1 MTFEILG
8 TGSAGNAVIL
18 NNIVLV
24 DCGLPWKRIRP
35 YAPEF
40 RLVLLTHVHQDHFSP
55 AAVRAL
61 ANERPALR
69 WGCCEWMVVPLLEA
83 GVDKRRIDVYEVGE
97 TASYSASL
105 SVTPVYLVHNVPNC
119 GYKLTMN
126 GERIFYATDT
136 GTLDGIQAP
145 NFDWYFVE
153 ANHTKEDLEARIKAK
168 KSAGEYAY
176 EYEAKRNHLSQE
188 QAENWLYQQM
198 GPKSKYVF
206 LHIHIHKGG
215 KIHDKED

>member
-8 TGSAGNAVIL
+8 TGSSGNAVIL

-69 WGCCEWMVVPLLEA
+69 WGCCEWMVGPLLEA
-83 GVDKRRIDVYEVGE
+83 GVDKRRIDVMENGTEY
-97 TASYSASL
+97 TYPSL
-105 SVTPVYLVHNVPNC
+105 WITVRPERLVHNVPNC
-119 GYKLTMN
+119 GYHLTMRK
-126 GERIFYATDT
+126 ERIFYATDT
-136 GTLDGIQAP
+136 GTLDSVSAK
-145 NFDWYFVE
+145 NYDYYFVE
-153 ANHTKEDLEARIKAK
+153 ANHQMEELEARIKAK

-198 GPKSKYVF
+198 GPNSRYVF
-206 LHIHIHKGG
+206 LHQHGG
-215 KIHDKED
+215 KNV